1 MISKSLD
8 LEQNNKPSP
17 ATVKK
22 KRGRE
27 SYNGPGHFFVLFVLM
42 VDKQLPEFWWLLHS
56 SVGRSWV
63 LKAVHLGGIPA
74 GPFLCEL
81 GQFI

>member
-8 LEQNNKPSP
+8 LKQNNKPSP

-27 SYNGPGHFFVLFVLM
+27 RATAEYFFVLFVLN
-42 VDKQLPEFWWLLHS
+42 VDYQLPEFWWLQHS
-56 SVGRSWV
+56 SVGRSWI
-63 LKAVHLGGIPA
+63 LKAVHPGGTPA

>member
-8 LEQNNKPSP
+8 LKQNNKPSP

-27 SYNGPGHFFVLFVLM
+27 RATAEHFFVLFVLN
-42 VDKQLPEFWWLLHS
+42 VDNQLPEFWWL
-56 SVGRSWV
+56 
-63 LKAVHLGGIPA
+63 
-74 GPFLCEL
+74 
-81 GQFI
+81 